1 MDFHKI
7 KPKIEKLGGIND
19 FILEWRKNKDGW
31 DGMDILD
38 EKEGMKDE
46 YSWDGS
52 SDISED
58 YTEVSIKSYL

>member
-19 FILEWRKNKDGW
+19 FILEWRKNEDGW
-31 DGMDILD
+31 DGMDTLD

>member
-1 MDFHKI
+1 MNFHKI
-7 KPKIEKLGGIND
+7 KSKIEKLGAIND
-19 FILEWRKNKDGW
+19 FILEWRKNEDGW
-31 DGMDILD
+31 DGMDTLD

-46 YSWDGS
+46 DSWDGS

>member
-19 FILEWRKNKDGW
+19 FILEWRKNEDGW
-31 DGMDILD
+31 DGMDTLD

-58 YTEVSIKSYL
+58 DTEVSIKSYL